1 MEFSTILK
9 AGFCVLLAFAV
20 GLCSFTTAADEA
32 CPTWFYYSQKG
43 YCECGKILNG
53 IVTCENSS
61 QEVGILISF
70 CMTPNGDDDDRT
82 VVGRCIVSQSNHMLR
97 KDGIYYK
104 VWPNVSELENKT
116 CGPLKRKG
124 RLCSQCQDMYYTSTY
139 SYDFECM
146 RCTSSVWR
154 NTLRYIATAY
164 FPLTLFFIV
173 VVLFRISVASPHLNG
188 IVAICQFFSCPLHL
202 RGIVQGTKHTRMFVI
217 VKILATSYGIWNLDF
232 FRTVIPPICLPL
244 STLQILAL
252 DYLVALYP
260 LVLVL
265 VIYALL
271 TAYERGVGVV
281 VLLCTP
287 FHRCAVRLRKKW
299 KLKHSIIDAFVTFL
313 LLSYVKLLNTSIDFL
328 MLTNVYEKEHV
339 SRIGQYVYI
348 DASVEYFGTE
358 HLPYALSAFLVIIIV
373 ILLPLFLLFL
383 YPMKC
388 FQRCLNACGLNRP
401 GLRIFMQCFQG
412 YYRDRTDGGRE
423 CRYFAAL
430 YPAIRI
436 IAFALYGVTFSSSY
450 FVILVLLFLGTTLV
464 IAVVQPYK
472 TPFEH
477 YNKFD
482 TIAVLLFVMYWMGLI
497 GYWID
502 YDRKHVTLQQWLM
515 FSVVISFLPLVYF
528 IVLMARLFKRTVVT
542 PIQNRRMREYA
553 HL

>member
-1 MEFSTILK
+1 
-9 AGFCVLLAFAV
+9 
-20 GLCSFTTAADEA
+20 
-32 CPTWFYYSQKG
+32 
-43 YCECGKILNG
+43 
-53 IVTCENSS
+53 
-61 QEVGILISF
+61 
-70 CMTPNGDDDDRT
+70 
-82 VVGRCIVSQSNHMLR
+82 
-97 KDGIYYK
+97 
-104 VWPNVSELENKT
+104 
-116 CGPLKRKG
+116 
-124 RLCSQCQDMYYTSTY
+124 MYYTSTY

-188 IVAICQFFSCPLHL
+188 IVAVCQFLSCPLHL
-202 RGIVQGTKHTRMFVI
+202 RGIMQGTKHTRMFVI

-244 STLQILAL
+244 STLQTLAL

-265 VIYALL
+265 VTYALL

-287 FHRCAVRLRKKW
+287 FHRWAVRLRKKW

-313 LLSYVKLLNTSIDFL
+313 LLSYVKLLNTS
-328 MLTNVYEKEHV
+328 M
-339 SRIGQYVYI
+339 
-348 DASVEYFGTE
+348 
-358 HLPYALSAFLVIIIV
+358 
-373 ILLPLFLLFL
+373 FLLFL

-412 YYRDRTDGGRE
+412 YYRDRTDGGQE

-430 YPAIRI
+430 YPTIRI
-436 IAFALYGVTFSSSY
+436 IAFVLYGVTFSSSY
-450 FVILVLLFLGTTLV
+450 FVILVLLFLGTTMI
-464 IAVVQPYK
+464 IAVVQPYR

-482 TIAVLLFVMYWMGLI
+482 TIAVLLFIMYWMGLI
-497 GYWID
+497 GYRID
-502 YDRKHVTLQQWLM
+502 YDRNHVTLQQWSM
-515 FSVVISFLPLVYF
+515 FSVVISFLPLVNF
-528 IVLMARLFKRTVVT
+528 IVLMVRLFQRTVVAH
-542 PIQNRRMREYA
+542 IQNRRMREYA

>member
-1 MEFSTILK
+1 M
-9 AGFCVLLAFAV
+9 
-20 GLCSFTTAADEA
+20 
-32 CPTWFYYSQKG
+32 
-43 YCECGKILNG
+43 
-53 IVTCENSS
+53 TCDKSS
-61 QEVGILISF
+61 EEVGILNSF

-82 VVGRCIVSQSNHMLR
+82 VVGRCIVSQSNH
-97 KDGIYYK
+97 
-104 VWPNVSELENKT
+104 NVE
-116 CGPLKRKG
+116 KRRRG

-188 IVAICQFFSCPLHL
+188 IVAVCQFLSCPLHL

-244 STLQILAL
+244 STLQTLAL

-265 VIYALL
+265 VTYALL

-328 MLTNVYEKEHV
+328 ILMNVYEKEHV
-339 SRIGQYVYI
+339 SRV
-348 DASVEYFGTE
+348 
-358 HLPYALSAFLVIIIV
+358 
-373 ILLPLFLLFL
+373 
-383 YPMKC
+383 
-388 FQRCLNACGLNRP
+388 
-401 GLRIFMQCFQG
+401 
-412 YYRDRTDGGRE
+412 GR
-423 CRYFAAL
+423 
-430 YPAIRI
+430 
-436 IAFALYGVTFSSSY
+436 
-450 FVILVLLFLGTTLV
+450 
-464 IAVVQPYK
+464 
-472 TPFEH
+472 
-477 YNKFD
+477 
-482 TIAVLLFVMYWMGLI
+482 
-497 GYWID
+497 
-502 YDRKHVTLQQWLM
+502 
-515 FSVVISFLPLVYF
+515 
-528 IVLMARLFKRTVVT
+528 
-542 PIQNRRMREYA
+542 
-553 HL
+553 